1 MIDAALLDDLARGRD
16 LDATR
21 MASAMRAIMTGQ
33 VEASQIGAFLMGLRM
48 KGETIEEIAAA
59 AGVMRELATA
69 VPVDDDLAECLVD
82 TCGTGG
88 DASGIFNVSTAAAM
102 VVAAAG
108 GHVAKHGNRSVSS
121 KFGSADVLEAAGV
134 KVSLDPEAVA
144 RCVDEVGVG
153 FMFAPGYHAAM
164 KHAIGPRR
172 DLGVRTVFNLLG
184 PLTNPAAAP
193 CQVIGVFSGAWCTPI
208 AEVMQRLGSEHVM
221 VVHGQ
226 DGLDEISPVQ
236 PTHVAELRMGE
247 VRTYTIEPATF
258 GVTAHSL
265 QPLRAASAEESRDMI
280 QQALGGRAGS
290 VADMIAL
297 NAGAGIYVAGLTR
310 TLADG
315 VNQAREVLAAGTAL
329 DTLKRL
335 ARLSQQL

>member
-1 MIDAALLDDLARGRD
+1 MKAVLEQLLDSRDLAPELMAQTMRGI
-16 LDATR
+16 
-21 MASAMRAIMTGQ
+21 MAGEYTPAQ
-33 VEASQIGAFLMGLRM
+33 VAGFLVALRC
-48 KGETIEEIAAA
+48 KGETVDEIAAA
-59 AGVMRELATA
+59 ASVMRELAT
-69 VPVDDDLAECLVD
+69 PVTLSDKARQHLVD

-134 KVSLDPEAVA
+134 KVSLDPTAVA

-153 FMFAPGYHAAM
+153 FMFAPGYHSAM

-193 CQVIGVFSGAWCTPI
+193 CQVIGVFSSAWCAPI
-208 AEVMQRLGSEHVM
+208 AEVMQRLGSDHVM

-247 VRTYTIEPATF
+247 VRTFTIEPATF

-265 QPLRAASAEESRDMI
+265 QPLRAGSAEESRDMI

-297 NAGAGIYVAGLTR
+297 NAGAGIYVAGLTS

-315 VNQAREVLAAGTAL
+315 VNQAREVLASGTAL
-329 DTLKRL
+329 GTLRGL
-335 ARLSQQL
+335 AALSQKL

>member
-1 MIDAALLDDLARGRD
+1 MKAVLEQLLDARD
-16 LDATR
+16 LDPEVMTQTMR
-21 MASAMRAIMTGQ
+21 GIMAGEYSPAQ
-33 VEASQIGAFLMGLRM
+33 VAGFLIALRC
-48 KGETIEEIAAA
+48 KGETVGEIAAA
-59 AGVMRELATA
+59 AAVMRELAT
-69 VPVDDDLAECLVD
+69 PVQLSDKARKHLVD